1 MGDKSPDPT
10 AGGCVIA
17 PRLDLPL
24 YTPRLLLRDFL
35 PADLPA
41 IHAYASDPEVTRF
54 MFYGPRDE
62 ADSKAYLQRMLQ
74 SQVERARRTW
84 ELAVIRRADDRLIGA
99 CDVTLESAHEGDLGY
114 IFARDAWGQGYASE
128 TARAM
133 VDAGFVQLRLERIF
147 ATCAVEHRVSARV
160 LEKAGLRRRT
170 VLHRYKEAKGRWWDM
185 GLYEL
190 TRADWQAATMN
201 RLHTAYMDSR

>member
-1 MGDKSPDPT
+1 MGDKPSDLI

-54 MFYGPRDE
+54 MFYGPRDD
-62 ADSKAYLQRMLQ
+62 ADTQAYLQCMLQ
-74 SQVERARRTW
+74 SQVERPRRMW

-99 CDVTLESAHEGDLGY
+99 CDLTLDNAYEGDLGY
-114 IFARDAWGQGYASE
+114 IFTREAWGQGYASE
-128 TARAM
+128 GARVM
-133 VDAGFVQLRLERIF
+133 VDAGFVELRLERVF
-147 ATCAVEHRVSARV
+147 AICAVEHGASARV
-160 LEKAGLRRRT
+160 LEKAGLRRQT
-170 VLHRYKEAKGRWWDM
+170 VLHRYREAKGQWWDM
-185 GLYEL
+185 WLYDL
-190 TRADWQAATMN
+190 TRADWQAATM
-201 RLHTAYMDSR
+201 S